1 MVPIGDLSSKS
12 FAKPYLKRYKMPIL
26 ITVEEF
32 EDELDA
38 LVQANPDDGGL
49 IDALIEELGADSAM
63 LETLCDE
70 VPKWH
75 YMFNP
80 SFEIKR
86 FEACWQAGRR
96 IYVLKPYGVDG
107 HLLNYR
113 IFIAHD
119 VRAGEYFVLTIQP
132 RATCY
137 DTTTDAFRNL
147 CHRYDGLGIPSIGR
161 LS

>member
-1 MVPIGDLSSKS
+1 
-12 FAKPYLKRYKMPIL
+12 MPTL
-26 ITVEEF
+26 ITIEEF

-80 SFEIKR
+80 SFDFLFMGGWSRTRTSMSHPGGMI
-86 FEACWQAGRR
+86 C
-96 IYVLKPYGVDG
+96 
-107 HLLNYR
+107 
-113 IFIAHD
+113 
-119 VRAGEYFVLTIQP
+119 
-132 RATCY
+132 
-137 DTTTDAFRNL
+137 
-147 CHRYDGLGIPSIGR
+147 CHY
-161 LS
+161 